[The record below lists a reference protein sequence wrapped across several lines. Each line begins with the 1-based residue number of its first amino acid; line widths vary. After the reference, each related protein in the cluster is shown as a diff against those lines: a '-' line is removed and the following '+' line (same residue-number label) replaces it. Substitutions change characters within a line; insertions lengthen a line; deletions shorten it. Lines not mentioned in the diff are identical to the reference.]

1 MFQVY
6 DTSNID
12 NINICEVCILCQ
24 WHANGR
30 SMGEEGSVYILLRA
44 DQWPCA
50 LVTIH
55 ALLHSY
61 LPVSSMVLFLW
72 SYSVNYGWWSIILI
86 SGTMVSHCTWFV
98 SYMRPSATSE
108 FALQIMYATE
118 RSLPTWMNA
127 FQMLQQK
134 SSMREFYIVPFTL
147 ACCLHCK
154 NSCDLHFIVVIV
166 VFRSDATCIIC
177 REEMTTAKKLLCGHL
192 FHVHC
197 LRSWLER
204 QHTCPT
210 CRAPIIPADNGR
222 AASARQHGAQAGVQ
236 PGEFPFID
244 LILFPPV
251 TYSDFSPL

>member
-6 DTSNID
+6 DTSNIHS
-12 NINICEVCILCQ
+12 INIREVYILCQ

-55 ALLHSY
+55 ALLRSY

-118 RSLPTWMNA
+118 RSLPTWMSA

-134 SSMREFYIVPFTL
+134 SSMRKFYIVTL
-147 ACCLHCK
+147 AIQLTR
-154 NSCDLHFIVVIV
+154 L
-166 VFRSDATCIIC
+166 
-177 REEMTTAKKLLCGHL
+177 
-192 FHVHC
+192 
-197 LRSWLER
+197 
-204 QHTCPT
+204 
-210 CRAPIIPADNGR
+210 
-222 AASARQHGAQAGVQ
+222 
-236 PGEFPFID
+236 
-244 LILFPPV
+244 
-251 TYSDFSPL
+251 